1 MGEISGGRLVAKA
14 LKAERVKYVFSL
26 PGGHIAPIYEGL
38 IEEGIEIVSMR
49 HEQAAGNAADG
60 WGRVT
65 RTPGVCLVTAGPGI
79 VNLVPALAQ
88 AYHANSPVIGITG
101 RSAFV
106 FSDKHAFQEVDSVAL
121 ARPVTKWAK
130 TCSIVYRIPEYIQ
143 DAFRAA
149 ISGKMGPVLLD
160 FPLDTVCLSCD
171 EFKAPILPPEKY
183 RSPGRIYGDPILVK
197 KAAEML
203 LNAEKPIILTGS
215 GVYWSGAS
223 KELVEL
229 AEFLQIPVTYYELG
243 MGCIPDEHPLCLGN
257 AVVSLRFAKP
267 DVMLAVGVCFDE
279 LLGFGVDETM
289 YPKDLKVIHIDLEPS
304 IVGKNRPVD
313 LGIVGDPKAVLSQLL
328 EAVRRILE
336 KEGIKEREWTKKLM
350 ETKKTFFAA
359 FEKAGDSSAKPIRP
373 ERLMKD
379 IREFV
384 TSDTIVILD
393 GGDTSVWAYT
403 YLKAQ
408 FSGQVIGSQ
417 GPLGH
422 LGAGVPMGIAA
433 KLAKPDKK
441 VFVIT
446 GDGSFLFNGVEL
458 DTAVRYNIPFVTIIA
473 NDSHWGMVYHGNV
486 IAWKSKEKSSVG
498 TKLNEEVRYDKFAE
512 SLGGYGET
520 VTDPE
525 EIKPAIQRAL
535 KENVPAVI
543 DVRIDPEAIT
553 ILDQYFAST
562 AMPQF
567 WKKYWV
573 F

>member
-1 MGEISGGRLVAKA
+1 MSEISGGRLVAKT
-14 LKAERVKYVFSL
+14 LKAEGVKYVFSL

-38 IEEGIEIVSMR
+38 IEEGIEIISMR

-60 WGRVT
+60 WGRIT

-88 AYHANSPVIGITG
+88 AYYANSPVIGITG
-101 RSAFV
+101 RTAFV

-130 TCSIVYRIPEYIQ
+130 TCSIVYRIPEYVQ

-149 ISGKMGPVLLD
+149 TSGKMGPALLD
-160 FPLDTVCLSCD
+160 FPLDTMCLLCD
-171 EFKAPILPPEKY
+171 ETKISIPSPEKY
-183 RSPGRIYGDPILVK
+183 RPLGKIYGDPILVK

-203 LNAEKPIILTGS
+203 LNAEKPIILAGS
-215 GVYWSGAS
+215 GVYWANAS

-229 AEFLQIPVTYYELG
+229 AELLQIPVMYYELG
-243 MGCIPDEHPLCLGN
+243 MGCIPDEHPLCIGN

-289 YPKDLKVIHIDLEPS
+289 YPKDLKVIHVDIEPS
-304 IVGKNRPVD
+304 IIGKNRPMD
-313 LGIVGDPKAVLSQLL
+313 LGIIGDPKAVLSQLL
-328 EAVRRILE
+328 EATKQILK
-336 KEGIKEREWTKKLM
+336 KEEVKERTWTKKLA
-350 ETKKTFFAA
+350 EIKKTFFSG
-359 FEKAGDSSAKPIRP
+359 FEKAGDSTAKPIRP
-373 ERLMKD
+373 ERLMKE

-403 YLKAQ
+403 YLKAH
-408 FSGQVIGSQ
+408 FPGQIIGSQ

-422 LGAGVPMGIAA
+422 LGAGIPMGIAA
-433 KLAKPDKK
+433 KLAKPEKR

-446 GDGSFLFNGVEL
+446 GDGSFLFNGAEI
-458 DTAVRYNIPFVTIIA
+458 DTAVRYHIPFITIIA
-473 NDSHWGMVYHGNV
+473 NDSYWGMVYHGNV

-498 TKLNEEVRYDKFAE
+498 TKLNEKVRYDRFVE
-512 SLGGYGET
+512 SLGGYGEI
-520 VTDPE
+520 VTEPG

-543 DVRIDPEAIT
+543 DVRIDPEATT
-553 ILDQYFAST
+553 ILDQYFALT
-562 AMPQF
+562 ATPQF
-567 WKKYWV
+567 WKKYWT